1 MAMGV
6 RKAAKALAMAEL
18 ELEPEMGEECYE
30 ALESA
35 HTDGVPQA
43 IASGQKETTKAQGDT
58 GAGSSMRSQSSGD
71 DHEAGTS
78 PEVANAV
85 AHDDLSVGAGPEARG
100 DPSGTSSAS
109 TEDEADIQVVP
120 LDSFDVLHLYGSR
133 PEWGEQFIFVKS
145 ER

>member
-1 MAMGV
+1 M
-6 RKAAKALAMAEL
+6 
-18 ELEPEMGEECYE
+18 
-30 ALESA
+30 
-35 HTDGVPQA
+35 
-43 IASGQKETTKAQGDT
+43 
-58 GAGSSMRSQSSGD
+58 
-71 DHEAGTS
+71 
-78 PEVANAV
+78 

-100 DPSGTSSAS
+100 DPSGASSAS